1 MHSRK
6 GIAVQ
11 SLSRVQLFAAL
22 WTAAHQAPLSF
33 TISETSPRVMSVS
46 QWCYLTTSSSSAL
59 FSSCPQ
65 SFLTSGSLPM
75 SPLFA
80 SGGQSIGASA
90 SASDLPM
97 NIEDFFPLRLTGLTS
112 WHSQGTLRSLL
123 QHHHVFFRDH
133 NPTPKYPPS
142 HMVSGVQVQGTR
154 WPRILPSLKVDSSL
168 LPDLARG

>member
-11 SLSRVQLFAAL
+11 SLSRVQLFAAP

-65 SFLTSGSLPM
+65 VFPNIRVSSKE
-75 SPLFA
+75 
-80 SGGQSIGASA
+80 SA
-90 SASDLPM
+90 
-97 NIEDFFPLRLTGLTS
+97 LRIR
-112 WHSQGTLRSLL
+112 W
-123 QHHHVFFRDH
+123 
-133 NPTPKYPPS
+133 PKYWSFSFSINPSNEWRRLSRVFSNTTVQKHQFFIQLSAFFLVQLSPPYMTMDAHS
-142 HMVSGVQVQGTR
+142 SVSTR
-154 WPRILPSLKVDSSL
+154 WQTLSFTGAKRLCVIAGTS
-168 LPDLARG
+168 